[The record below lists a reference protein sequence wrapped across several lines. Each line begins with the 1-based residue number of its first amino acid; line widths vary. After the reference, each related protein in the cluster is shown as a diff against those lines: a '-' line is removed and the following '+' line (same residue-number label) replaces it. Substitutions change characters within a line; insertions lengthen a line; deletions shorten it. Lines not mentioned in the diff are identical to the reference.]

1 MSKKTLILSQEQLD
15 EICGGD
21 SSYLDGLDGNDDM
34 KNKYSLEISAD
45 GGVDNGYADPT
56 TTDDYASDIT
66 NDWMRGGANMHGYRA
81 ATIREM
87 TKKEWEKEFLSEDN
101 SMLQNANF
109 GAGNGDKGKS
119 YTNTTTT
126 LSRLKKAEEK
136 AVTGA
141 TPYEKQK
148 AARTVQT
155 MKKNWGNIDA
165 AKAQYNAAKNN
176 TQSIISSRPEGQRK
190 KGNGKA
196 NEPKNG
202 IFTS

>member
-21 SSYLDGLDGNDDM
+21 SSYLDGLDRNDDM

-56 TTDDYASDIT
+56 TTDDYASDLT

-87 TKKEWEKEFLSEDN
+87 TKKDWDRTYLKEDN
-101 SMLQNANF
+101 NMLKNMNF
-109 GAGNGDKGKS
+109 GAGNGDTGKS

-126 LSRLKKAEEK
+126 LSRYNKAKET
-136 AVTGA
+136 AATGA
-141 TPYEKQK
+141 TPEIKQK
-148 AARTVQT
+148 AKNTVST
-155 MKKNWGNIDA
+155 MQKNWGNIDI
-165 AKAQYNAAKNN
+165 AKNQYNASKANSQN
-176 TQSIISSRPEGQRK
+176 IIHSRPVGQRK
-190 KGNGKA
+190 K
-196 NEPKNG
+196 
-202 IFTS
+202 